1 MNSLKHI
8 FHKKTKL
15 SDRHGYTMAEVL
27 MVVAILGILAAVS
40 FIGIFAL
47 RRNLK
52 QTQADKNAE
61 IIFEAAQRQ
70 MVSLAAFES
79 DEAEKFTSPVGTY
92 DIISAVGLEEGDS
105 ASTLY
110 SDPGDSRGELQTI
123 LLQDQVSDDL
133 YGAGWV
139 VEYEPSTLQI
149 KSVFYV
155 EKSSV
160 MDFYSDASQVV
171 KLRASRSNRLDYQ
184 KENKKVVGY
193 FDGSTSS
200 LNGSELK
207 VFGVAR
213 VDNAEELKANISV
226 YASGKG
232 AKDKDYILTI
242 TTKGATSN
250 AKVTQKITFQKTD
263 MTVDVWTKMRTAG
276 VVLTLDSLKD
286 GLQFKE
292 TYGSITT
299 NGVGFLKNTS
309 ENAISVNGIAPGVTI
324 EVDNENTDMTTDFI
338 PGEDVEI
345 SVSAETADG
354 AVKDSLAAVK
364 VTTNSL
370 FEKMMDDSGV
380 YVASVAFGR
389 HLQNLDTVTSGME
402 LADFTDDSDDALY
415 THMEAVQTADI
426 DFNGEWKKVYEP
438 YVKKKFVPITN
449 EDLMVFS
456 GGSEMGEFTIHRLIC
471 DTSTKDTA
479 GLFGEFFGD
488 KIEFVTLINEK
499 VTGSS
504 ATANGSIG
512 GLIGRIP
519 AGKSTAVEING
530 CQLYMEKDTVS
541 EGIDTAKAQ
550 WMTHAKNIGGL
561 VGEALRSVKISY
573 SSASTVITEATYGGG
588 LVGAGTHIDLE
599 HSYADCYLSA
609 KFLGGLAGSCD
620 TTSTILGCYSAG
632 FVVDVA
638 KTNGGKV
645 AGLTPSAV
653 TSVADSYTV
662 FHLGEQLEY
671 YFSGASAEFYSTVS
685 GANTLSNVYFT
696 PASFDISAE
705 NKLGADRSVEDM
717 KDSTKTGFTA
727 NTFAF
732 RTDTNYGFITGAY
745 RLTDTT
751 ASLAA
756 YTYPMIILDDTKT
769 LNHYGDWDDVLNNLT
784 VRFLYSDQAKIL
796 AAFGKINLPEG
807 TDTTLGADTY
817 FMEDSANA
825 IVPFQSIQE
834 YTNAFIPQQDYKLA
848 GRERAVLYWE
858 FTYGGNT
865 YYYVPDSADSYDPA
879 DGGRKYRGNIYLA
892 SDCSDSFENVAPW
905 DGVSA
910 VLMPNPLESVT
921 QNIDVYARFYLAPTI
936 QYIRL
941 NYRIYENGNRD
952 ASTAVRRYIGKT
964 NVVASGSK
972 YTVTSEAHSNVGGYH
987 FYGWA
992 TTETGLD
999 GEGNSTILSTETAQ
1013 ETAQVLTITAD
1024 TIESGDIYAIY
1035 EKITSYSVNVEFC
1048 QYDSGNDGWGASIAE
1063 PDSNAYSIEDLASGT
1078 TRKVKLPKSEK
1089 VEGYNLRLDDSSK
1102 YMALYFNTDGSR
1114 DASRDVEVQYNTSSY
1129 DSLTEA
1135 LDAGEAYIE
1144 VDISKG
1150 GTYVVPYKGKD
1161 QRNYKVIK
1169 KYLNTVSS
1177 GTSYGY
1183 SELATKTVTSGV
1195 YDDGV
1200 VGANIAADK
1209 LEPEVGFE
1217 LDHYET
1223 SPVIANVA
1231 DGEVYVCTVYYK
1243 RSPYELFYDLNGG
1256 VYTETSVTPAETRG
1270 YKSYDTVDFGKPLS
1284 SVDFI
1289 SNASGTITMSGC
1301 DFDKWVYYK
1310 YDEVAGLTSYDSA
1323 TPYTSSNMASEALIA
1338 VAQWKVSAS
1347 TPVRLEIY
1355 RQDRSNPL
1363 NDSLVVDDANKTY
1376 LLQKAYDISSVVN
1389 TVAAKQALYDAE
1401 SHSSLLSTMTNTYGT
1416 RINNLDAEMGRLLT
1430 GVETK
1435 NYFTDA
1441 SVTNTALSWATIKP
1455 KIQNGTLM
1463 VRLYYDRKVV
1473 TTQMRYTNYSYNNRF
1488 YSDNNSTNAAYRAA
1502 CMDIYNAVH
1511 STDNRVSASNVSV
1524 AVANGFSVG
1533 GVTYPYYS
1541 NAYINMTALYGADF
1555 DNNVYIWTDEVRF
1568 LMGNS
1573 TTGKRHLNTFTD
1585 TDYSI
1590 GNASN
1595 SSTTWYFRYSGLQ
1608 DTTYH
1613 YYVYFESLSA
1623 TSNAKTLNGTTYYFE
1638 ESPAYDYT
1646 CSYNTS
1652 NTFMPNANYGY
1663 TLWAYQRDGEGI
1675 NSGSDGVGYSMN
1687 SKNMSFY
1694 FIRKSPITLYYND
1707 AHDVATHDDFAATST
1722 KYGDTITLPDAANV
1736 EHPTDPSKYSFAGWY
1751 ASSAY
1756 TGGQIYGITMD
1767 DHDMQV
1773 YAKWQP
1779 EAITVTY
1786 DPVYPDGS
1794 VYDISQYQQTAYFS
1808 HSILDDSEN
1817 MLQLNAFYNSNIFE
1831 EDGNIYYRFRPL
1843 GEDQDSLYRFD
1854 GWWRKEGNTY
1864 TVRLNGNEV
1873 LYGDTT
1879 VYAKWTQVDGYA
1891 DLTIRCVKADDTSVE
1906 YTGTPTERILLG
1918 QERYV
1923 YAPLVNASWGSEW
1936 AGYYPTQ
1943 TRIKKTFSGDNP
1955 EIIFYYTKGS
1965 ALTYTVN
1972 YYVTFSAYSGTS
1984 GEAQTI
1990 LLKSQDY
1997 IQSAKSAVVTP
2008 ISLEGYIMTG
2018 DASAVTVNEDYL
2030 RTHNYE
2036 VNFYYEPDLRTI
2048 SMVAQTLYGTT
2059 QSFPEVV
2066 YTDVSSIFGNAA
2078 YVDALNGYGLV
2089 PMYQLFSNKGIAITS
2104 DYISTEEKDKYISD
2118 GNTES
2123 LADGTY
2129 RAKGQVR
2136 LQKDGADVVTI
2147 WQSNSYVNFTMA
2159 D

>member
-1 MNSLKHI
+1 MNSAQI
-8 FHKKTKL
+8 FNKKYN
-15 SDRHGYTMAEVL
+15 SRFNRHGYTMAEVL

-79 DEAEKFTSPVGTY
+79 DQAEKFKSPVDTY
-92 DIISAVGLEEGDS
+92 DIISAVGLDEGDT

-110 SDPGDSRGELQTI
+110 SDPGSSRGELQTV
-123 LLQDQVSDDL
+123 LLQDQVSDEL

-139 VEYEPSTLQI
+139 VEYEPSSLQI
-149 KSVFYV
+149 KSVFYA
-155 EKSSV
+155 EDMNV
-160 MDFYSDASQVV
+160 MDFYGDASQVV

-200 LNGSELK
+200 ISGSELK

-213 VDNAEELKANISV
+213 VDNAEELKANVSV

-242 TTKGATSN
+242 TTKGVTSG
-250 AKVTQKITFQKTD
+250 AEVTQKITFAKTD

-276 VVLTLDSLKD
+276 VELTLDSLKT
-286 GLQFKE
+286 GKQFKD

-299 NGVGFLKNTS
+299 NGVNFLKNT
-309 ENAISVNGIAPGVTI
+309 ADGMISVNGIAPGAVLA
-324 EVDNENTDMTTDFI
+324 VDGDNTDLTTDFI

-345 SVSAETADG
+345 TISAETADG
-354 AVKDSLAAVK
+354 AVKDSIAALK

-370 FEKMMDDSGV
+370 FESMSEDHGA
-380 YVASVAFGR
+380 YVASVSYGR
-389 HLQNLDTVTSGME
+389 HLQNLDTITSGMN
-402 LADFTDDSDDALY
+402 LDNLVDDSGDALY

-426 DFNGEWKKVYEP
+426 DFNGEWKKVYETS
-438 YVKKKFVPITN
+438 VKKKFIPITN
-449 EDLMVFS
+449 NDLKIFS
-456 GGSEMGEFTIHRLIC
+456 GGSKVGEFTINRLIC
-471 DTSTKDTA
+471 DTTTKDTA
-479 GLFGEFFGD
+479 GLFGEFKGD
-488 KIEFVTLINEK
+488 KIEFVTLVNEK
-499 VTGSS
+499 VTGSA

-512 GLIGRIP
+512 GLVGRIP
-519 AGKSTAVEING
+519 TGKTTPVEING
-530 CQLYMEKDTVS
+530 CQIYMDKD
-541 EGIDTAKAQ
+541 GISDGMDTAKTQ

-561 VGEALRSVKISY
+561 VGEALRGVKITY
-573 SSASTVITEATYGGG
+573 SSASTVITDATYGGG
-588 LVGAGTHIDLE
+588 LVGAGGKVELE
-599 HSYADCYLSA
+599 RSYADSYISA
-609 KFLGGLAGSCD
+609 TYLGGLIGSCEN
-620 TTSTILGCYSAG
+620 TSTILGCYSAG
-632 FVVDVA
+632 FVVDFA
-638 KTNGGKV
+638 KTIGGKV
-645 AGLTPSAV
+645 AGMTPSAV
-653 TSVADSYTV
+653 ASVADSYTV
-662 FHLGEQLEY
+662 FNLGSALDY
-671 YFSGASAEFYSTVS
+671 YAAGGAPEFYSTVG
-685 GANTLSNVYFT
+685 GAANLSNVYYA
-696 PASFDISAE
+696 PASFDVPDA
-705 NKLGADRSVEDM
+705 NRLGADRNVSDM
-717 KDSTKTGFTA
+717 KDATKTGFTA
-727 NTFAF
+727 NIFAF
-732 RTDTNYGFITGAY
+732 RTDTGYGFVTGAY
-745 RLTDTT
+745 RLTDAT

-769 LNHYGDWDDVLNNLT
+769 LNHYGDWDDVLKNLT
-784 VRFLYSDQAKIL
+784 VRFLYSDQAKNL
-796 AAFGKINLPEG
+796 ALAGKINMPEG
-807 TDTTLGADTY
+807 TDLTLGTDTY
-817 FMEDSANA
+817 FLEDSANA
-825 IVPFQSIQE
+825 IVPYQSIQE
-834 YTNAFIPQQDYKLA
+834 YTNAYIPQQDYRLA

-865 YYYVPDSADSYDPA
+865 YYYVPDSEDSYDPA

-892 SDCSDSFENVAPW
+892 SDCSNSDEGVAPW
-905 DGVSA
+905 DGVAAS
-910 VLMPNPLESVT
+910 LIPNPLESVT
-921 QNIDVYARFYLAPTI
+921 QEMDVYARFYLSPTI
-936 QYIRL
+936 QFIRL
-941 NYRIYENGNRD
+941 NYRVYEDNTRD
-952 ASTAVRRYIGKT
+952 TTTALKRYIGKAS
-964 NVVASGSK
+964 VVQVGTK
-972 YTVTSEAHSNVGGYH
+972 YTVTTEAHSNVGGYH

-992 TTETGLD
+992 TTETGVD
-999 GEGNSTILSTETAQ
+999 SEGHSTILSAETAQ
-1013 ETAQVLTITAD
+1013 EAAQVLTITAD
-1024 TIESGDIYAIY
+1024 TIASGDVYAIY
-1035 EKITSYSVNVEFC
+1035 EKIKAYSVNVEFC

-1078 TRKVKLPKSEK
+1078 TRKVKLPKSEN

-1102 YMALYFNTDGSR
+1102 YKALYFNTDGSR

-1129 DSLTEA
+1129 GSLTEA

-1161 QRNYKVIK
+1161 QRNYRVIK
-1169 KYLNTVSS
+1169 KYLKTVSS
-1177 GTSYGY
+1177 GSSYGY
-1183 SELATKTVTSGV
+1183 SELATKTETSET

-1200 VGANIAADK
+1200 VGANIAAEK

-1223 SPVIANVA
+1223 SPVVANVA
-1231 DGEVYVCTVYYK
+1231 DDEVYECIVYYR
-1243 RSPYELFYDLNGG
+1243 RSQYELFYDLDGG
-1256 VYTETSVTPAETRG
+1256 TYTDTSVSPAEDKG

-1284 SVDFI
+1284 SVSFI
-1289 SNASGTITMSGC
+1289 SNASGTISMSGC

-1310 YDEVAGLTSYDSA
+1310 YEDVAGGTDYASA
-1323 TPYTSSNMASEALIA
+1323 TPYTSANMASEALIA

-1355 RQDRSNPL
+1355 RQDRLNQLNSN
-1363 NDSLVVDDANKTY
+1363 LVVDNANKTY
-1376 LLQKAYDISSVVN
+1376 LLQKALDVSSVVN
-1389 TVAAKQALYDAE
+1389 TVNAKQALYGAE
-1401 SHSSLLSTMTNTYGT
+1401 NHSWLLSTVTNDYGT
-1416 RINNLDAEMGRLLT
+1416 RIRNLDAEMGRLLI
-1430 GVETK
+1430 GDETK

-1441 SVTNTALSWATIKP
+1441 SQTNSTLSWSSIKP
-1455 KIQNGTLM
+1455 KIENGTLV
-1463 VRLYYDRKVV
+1463 VRLYYDRKVI
-1473 TTQMRYTNYSYNNRF
+1473 TTQMRYANNGNSYF
-1488 YSDNNSTNAAYRAA
+1488 YSNGNSTSQAYRAA
-1502 CMDIYNAVH
+1502 CMDIYNAAN
-1511 STDNRVSASNVSV
+1511 SADPRVSVSNVSV
-1524 AVANGFSVG
+1524 QTNNGFTVG
-1533 GVTYPYYS
+1533 GVTYPYYRT
-1541 NAYINMTALYGADF
+1541 AYINMTALYGADF
-1555 DNNVYIWTDEVRF
+1555 DDSVYIWTDEVRF
-1568 LMGNS
+1568 LIGNS
-1573 TTGKRHLNTFTD
+1573 NTGKRHLNSFSD
-1585 TDYSI
+1585 TDFSI
-1590 GNASN
+1590 G
-1595 SSTTWYFRYSGLQ
+1595 STATSPTAWYFRYSGLGN
-1608 DTTYH
+1608 TSYH
-1613 YYVYFESLSA
+1613 YYVYFESLA
-1623 TSNAKTLNGTTYYFE
+1623 PTTNQKTLNGATYSFETT
-1638 ESPAYDYT
+1638 PAYDYT
-1646 CSYNTS
+1646 CAGNITNY
-1652 NTFMPNANYGY
+1652 FMPNANYGF

-1675 NSGSDGVGYSMN
+1675 NAAADGGGYAMN
-1687 SKNMSFY
+1687 SKHMNFY
-1694 FIRKSPITLYYND
+1694 FLRKSSSLYYND
-1707 AHDVATHDDFAATST
+1707 AHDDATHNDFAATT
-1722 KYGDTITLPDAANV
+1722 ARYGDTVALPTNV
-1736 EHPTDPSKYSFAGWY
+1736 EHPTDPTKYSFAGWY

-1756 TGGQIYGITMD
+1756 TGDPITSITMD

-1779 EAITVTY
+1779 DPITVTY

-1794 VYDISQYQQTAYFS
+1794 AYDLNNYKQTAYFS

-1817 MLQLNAFYNSNIFE
+1817 MLQLNDTYSGNIE
-1831 EDGNIYYRFRPL
+1831 SEGGNIYYRFRPL

-1854 GWWRKEGNTY
+1854 GWWRKEGDIY

-1879 VYAKWTQVDGYA
+1879 VYAKWTQADGYA
-1891 DLTIRCVKADDTSVE
+1891 DLTIRCIKADDTSVE

-1943 TRIKKTFSGDNP
+1943 TRIKKSFSGENP

-1972 YYVTFSAYSGTS
+1972 YYVTFSPYSGTT
-1984 GEAQTI
+1984 GDAQTI

-2008 ISLEGYIMTG
+2008 ISLEGYIMTNTE
-2018 DASAVTVNEDYL
+2018 SAITVTEDYL

-2048 SMVAQTLYGTT
+2048 SMVAKTLYGTT

-2066 YTDVSSIFGNAA
+2066 YTDVNSIFGNAA
-2078 YVDALNGYGLV
+2078 FVDALSGYELV
-2089 PMYQLFSNKGIAITS
+2089 PMYKLFTGKGVAITS
-2104 DYISTEEKDKYISD
+2104 DFISTDDKEKYISD
-2118 GNTES
+2118 GNAES
-2123 LADGTY
+2123 LEDGTY

-2136 LQKDGADVVTI
+2136 LRKDAGDLVTI